1 MVRIVDKDDC
11 FDKERGIIVYI
22 AHIKS
27 DEFGHDVFQSVKEHC
42 VETSNVNAGNLDGNR
57 IENLVRISC
66 LLHDAGKYSDEF
78 QRYIKKAHEN
88 PNSVRRG
95 EVTHST
101 AGAQIT
107 RELMKCVENI
117 DVKFANVA
125 FEFIRHAIISHHGF
139 ADCIT
144 PDGKLS
150 FVQRNEAAPL
160 DENVKARFFEEFD
173 RDKLCDLFQ
182 KSVEEC
188 RSVYNDTLKFCAN
201 KNNVKYGS
209 AFYYLGMYERLLLS
223 YLTDADRTDTAI
235 FGGNSA
241 YSDERDAADIQAVWT
256 KMLQN
261 LDKKLKSLNSRSKS
275 SAKEQEIMSARGE
288 ISSVCRKKSDA
299 PNGIFRLTVP
309 TGGGKTFSV
318 MSFALSHAIKNN
330 MKRIIYVAP
339 YNSILEQ
346 NAAELGGALNAE
358 EYILEHHCN
367 VIIDDEAEREKYDA
381 LTQRW
386 NSPIIFTSAVQLLN
400 TLFSNKISSV
410 RRLHSLENAVIIFDE
425 IQSLPIRCT
434 SLFNLS
440 VNYLTK
446 FCHSSVILCSATQP
460 PLNALENNCML
471 PSAEIVED
479 HSRYF
484 DIFKRTE
491 IICDCDR
498 ERDAD
503 ELADF
508 VMDKIHRNMLI
519 VVNTKSAARR
529 LYEAIDKMNGG
540 EFKLYHLSTNMC
552 AAHRRDVIGDIRG
565 SLASGEKCICVSTQL
580 IEAGV
585 DISFECAV
593 RSLSGLDSII
603 QTGGRCNRH
612 GESECGRV
620 YVVKYSEENVSKL
633 RDISIAQRAM
643 EKFIYMFDRD
653 PQNYGGSMLSPEAM
667 QAYYKIY
674 FKQRETEFDY
684 TVSEYGTTLVDLLS
698 QNSHGLKESMKKY
711 PREQWQCCLPQAFK
725 SAGEQFECIE
735 EQGNIDLVVN
745 YKDSRTLIETLRGSA
760 ALSEKYGVIK
770 KLQSYT
776 VSISKW
782 LYEKLKDFVE
792 ILPEVGVRVLDERCY
807 DEEFGVSDEPSEMQ
821 NLIF

>member
-1 MVRIVDKDDC
+1 MSIS
-11 FDKERGIIVYI
+11 FFGNEGEIIVYI

-27 DEFGHDVFQSVKEHC
+27 NECGQAVLQSVKEHC
-42 VETSNVNAGNLDGNR
+42 IGASKINADCLNGSG
-57 IENLVRISC
+57 IENIVRISC

-78 QRYIKKAHEN
+78 QTYIKKAYEN

-101 AGAQIT
+101 AGAQIAHKFINGDKA
-107 RELMKCVENI
+107 EDKKFENM
-117 DVKFANVA
+117 AC
-125 FEFIRHAIISHHGF
+125 EFIRHALISHHGF

-144 PDGKLS
+144 PDGKLT
-150 FVQRNEAAPL
+150 FVQRNNAAPL
-160 DENVKARFFEEFD
+160 ESSVSDRFLQDFDESE
-173 RDKLCDLFQ
+173 LHSLFQ
-182 KSVEEC
+182 HSARECKSIYD
-188 RSVYNDTLKFCAN
+188 SAMTFCADKRN
-201 KNNVKYGS
+201 AKYGS
-209 AFYYLGMYERLLLS
+209 IFYYLGMYERLLLS

-235 FGGNSA
+235 FGGNKA
-241 YSDERDAADIQAVWT
+241 YSSPIINADIKSVWT
-256 KMLQN
+256 KMLEN
-261 LDKKLKSLNSRSKS
+261 LDKKLSALNQKRSGLSDKQM
-275 SAKEQEIMSARGE
+275 KIIKARGE
-288 ISSVCRKKSDA
+288 ISSACRQKADA

-318 MSFALSHAIKNN
+318 MSFALLHAIHNR

-346 NAAELGGALNAE
+346 NALELGSALDAE
-358 EYILEHHCN
+358 AYILEHHCN
-367 VIIDDEAEREKYDA
+367 VIIDDDAEREKYDVLA
-381 LTQRW
+381 QRW
-386 NSPIIFTSAVQLLN
+386 NSPIILTSAVQLLN
-400 TLFSNKISSV
+400 TLFSNKMSSV
-410 RRLHSLENAVIIFDE
+410 RRLHSLENSVIIFDE

-446 FCHSSVILCSATQP
+446 FCHSSVVLCSATQP
-460 PLNALENNCML
+460 PLNGLENNCML
-471 PSAEIVED
+471 PTSEIVED
-479 HSRYF
+479 YSRYF
-484 DIFKRTE
+484 DVFKRTE
-491 IICDCDR
+491 IICDCGR
-498 ERDAD
+498 ERSAD

-508 VMDKIHRNMLI
+508 VMDKINRSMLI

-529 LYEAIDKMNGG
+529 LYEAIDKMNNG

-552 AAHRRDVIGDIRG
+552 AAHRRNVIDDIRNT
-565 SLASGEKCICVSTQL
+565 LASGEKCICVSTQL

-612 GESECGRV
+612 GESDCGKV
-620 YVVKYSEENVSKL
+620 YVVKYSDENVSRL

-643 EKFIYMFDRD
+643 EKFIYMFYRN

-745 YKDSRTLIETLRGSA
+745 YKESKVLIETLRGSS
-760 ALSEKYGVIK
+760 ALAEKYGIIK

-782 LYEKLKDFVE
+782 LYDKLKDFVE
-792 ILPEVGVRVLDERCY
+792 IIPEVGVRVLDERCY
-807 DEEFGVSDEPSEMQ
+807 DEKFGVSDEPGEMQ